1 MLTELVPLQLVA
13 HLDEGKSCGKTVI
26 LYENDQCNSPISGN
40 YAKTKDTKD
49 KVNPYPLTLNFL
61 FIADGV
67 IRYKK
72 KSSIDQTSVSF
83 LKKNINKKNYVTHLS
98 KLQFSK

>member
-40 YAKTKDTKD
+40 YAKTKDTIN
-49 KVNPYPLTLNFL
+49 KVNPYASLYSQIYN
-61 FIADGV
+61 
-67 IRYKK
+67 
-72 KSSIDQTSVSF
+72 
-83 LKKNINKKNYVTHLS
+83 
-98 KLQFSK
+98 